1 MHSKPSPILTLRH
14 AMTSREGDRETDF
27 QIGRGLS
34 AWAIE
39 RRGGL
44 QPRGLSRAIVFG
56 TCRSDALR
64 SASAPARLGEEM
76 HDDVTDARKIETGW
90 DEEIVWPFE
99 REVVA

>member
-14 AMTSREGDRETDF
+14 AMTSREGDRETAF

-39 RRGGL
+39 RRSSLHPGR
-44 QPRGLSRAIVFG
+44 PRTTIVFG

-64 SASAPARLGEEM
+64 RASAPARLAEEI
-76 HDDVTDARKIETGW
+76 HNDVTDARRIETGW
-90 DEEIVWPFE
+90 DEEIIWPFE
-99 REVVA
+99 RETVA